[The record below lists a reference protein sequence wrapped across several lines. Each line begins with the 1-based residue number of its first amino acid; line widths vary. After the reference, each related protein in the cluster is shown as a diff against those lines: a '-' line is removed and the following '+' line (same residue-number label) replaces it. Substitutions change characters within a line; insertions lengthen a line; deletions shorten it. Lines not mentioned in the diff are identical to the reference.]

1 MLKLGR
7 YPLRK
12 IQSSH
17 LKHEIPTFFSNKAC
31 VVDLICYPLSWLFF
45 LVVVVGRKVVFICLI
60 YLIRSCLSL

>member
-12 IQSSH
+12 IKSSR

-31 VVDLICYPLSWLFF
+31 MVDLICYPLSWLFF